1 MKLRE
6 VEKLESKQQSLL
18 RHVRNLKEKS
28 TKDEQINELEGM
40 EKEIERIIKSTQ
52 HLQGRYY
59 AVQE

>member
-28 TKDEQINELEGM
+28 TKDEQITELEGM
-40 EKEIERIIKSTQ
+40 EKEIERIIKNTKKLKKE
-52 HLQGRYY
+52 LQN
-59 AVQE
+59 